1 MIADANL
8 PCKQYKQSTHKI
20 NLVGSQTTISSRI
33 IIIMKATIAFAALL
47 LICTLA
53 DAKDNNIRKARE
65 PRPEKGRNKK
75 VDRSLVLK
83 KVRRKLEQPDVVDI
97 PDAADPNTDNS
108 GINGNFFENAATAAP
123 CPGEG
128 IDGQARGKAGKG
140 PCV

>member
-53 DAKDNNIRKARE
+53 DASAKDNNIRKARE
-65 PRPEKGRNKK
+65 P
-75 VDRSLVLK
+75 
-83 KVRRKLEQPDVVDI
+83 
-97 PDAADPNTDNS
+97 AD
-108 GINGNFFENAATAAP
+108 FFFW
-123 CPGEG
+123 
-128 IDGQARGKAGKG
+128 
-140 PCV
+140 

>member
-1 MIADANL
+1 MPRI
-8 PCKQYKQSTHKI
+8 
-20 NLVGSQTTISSRI
+20 TTSLRPAI
-33 IIIMKATIAFAALL
+33 IT
-47 LICTLA
+47 TSV
-53 DAKDNNIRKARE
+53 RKARE

-75 VDRSLVLK
+75 VDRSLLLK

-128 IDGQARGKAGKG
+128 IDGQANGDDNGIGLGVTKPGSKASKG
-140 PCV
+140 PCD